1 MGVLTA
7 SAVAGESGPIV
18 TLSGE
23 ADWSSAGQLSEL
35 MNAQLSGGARQVR
48 VDVSGLR
55 FADSASV
62 RVLVLTG
69 RALKQR
75 GGTLILV
82 RPQPAVARVLELMGA
97 DQLLVVQGGN
107 AAAPSGS
114 GPPGSG
120 LSGASP
126 SGASPSGGG

>member
-1 MGVLTA
+1 MGVLKA
-7 SAVAGESGPIV
+7 SAVAGESGPVV

-23 ADWSSAGQLSEL
+23 ADWSSAAQLSEL
-35 MNAQLSGGARQVR
+35 MNAQLSGGAQQVR
-48 VDVSGLR
+48 VDVSGLS

-62 RVLVLTG
+62 RVLALTG

-75 GGTLILV
+75 GGKLILM

-107 AAAPSGS
+107 AAAPSGT
-114 GPPGSG
+114 G
-120 LSGASP
+120 
-126 SGASPSGGG
+126 PSGGGPSGGGPSGGG